1 MFVRIN
7 SSHALDRTV
16 SAIGEVVCIV
26 LDTYGATE
34 KGTETVYTISL
45 EHTSYK
51 RTCVMLS

>member
-1 MFVRIN
+1 MFVRMN